1 MNLGQ
6 PHFLLQLQCL
16 TIALV
21 NLSATSSR
29 PTSVPMLPNLKRLK
43 ATPEWDWDRERFE
56 WNFTEPPDM
65 VLALCALYY
74 TITGQ
79 RVGAT
84 F

>member
-1 MNLGQ
+1 
-6 PHFLLQLQCL
+6 
-16 TIALV
+16 
-21 NLSATSSR
+21 
-29 PTSVPMLPNLKRLK
+29 MLPNLKRLK

-65 VLALCALYY
+65 VFALCALYY